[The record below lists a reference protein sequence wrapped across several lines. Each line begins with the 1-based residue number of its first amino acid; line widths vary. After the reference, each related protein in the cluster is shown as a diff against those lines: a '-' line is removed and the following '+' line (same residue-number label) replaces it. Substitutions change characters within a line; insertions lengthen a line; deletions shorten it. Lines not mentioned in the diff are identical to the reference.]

1 MKAYA
6 QTGNTAANPYY
17 FSKFDIMV
25 HTMEELCYV
34 LKEEA
39 FLLGNEIMDKE
50 LIAFV
55 GEECGLQELAR
66 ELNVLVSKKGTLSSL
81 VSMIQSYVGFYTTEE
96 IRQMEETLKKS
107 SGMSDYE
114 KKKLQ
119 IDYLVEKKR
128 YSAAADAYE
137 RLLKELYGLGPE
149 IMQKYERVTAGIWHN
164 KGVAF
169 AGMMRYDEA
178 GECFLKAFE
187 LTGDRDSFLA
197 FLGAKRLILN
207 QTDYVALTAAY
218 GKQYADCLAFEK
230 SFDKLSE
237 RWQQTGEYAYLKEL
251 RSLRVIG
258 EQKKYYSESEKVV
271 GLLKTKYRNS
281 VGV

>member
-1 MKAYA
+1 MRAYA
-6 QTGNTAANPYY
+6 QTGNTAVNPYY
-17 FSKFDIMV
+17 FKKLDIFV
-25 HTMEELCYV
+25 YTMEELCYV
-34 LKEEA
+34 MKEEA

-50 LIAFV
+50 LISFV
-55 GEECGLQELAR
+55 GDECGLLELAR
-66 ELNVLVSKKGTLSSL
+66 ELNALVSRKGTLSSL
-81 VSMIQSYVGFYTTEE
+81 VGMIQSYVGFYSHEE
-96 IRQMEETLKKS
+96 IRQMEETVKMS

-128 YSAAADAYE
+128 YSVAGEAYDK
-137 RLLKELYGLGPE
+137 LLKELHSLGPE
-149 IMQKYERVTAGIWHN
+149 IMEKHERVTADIWHN

-178 GECFLKAFE
+178 GECFWKAFQ
-187 LTGDRDSFLA
+187 LSGDRDSFMS
-197 FLGAKRLILN
+197 FLGTKRLTLN
-207 QTDYVALTAAY
+207 QTDYVALTAQY

-230 SFDKLSE
+230 YFDKLGE
-237 RWQQTGEYAYLKEL
+237 KWQQTKEYAQLKEL
-251 RSLRVIG
+251 QSLRVIG

-271 GLLKTKYRNS
+271 GLLKNKYRNS